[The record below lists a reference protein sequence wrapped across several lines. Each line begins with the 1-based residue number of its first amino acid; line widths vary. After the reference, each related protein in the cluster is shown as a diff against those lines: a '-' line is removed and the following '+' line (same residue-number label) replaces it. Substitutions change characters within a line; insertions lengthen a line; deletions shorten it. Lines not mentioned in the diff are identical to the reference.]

1 MAVIS
6 MKELLEAGVH
16 FGHSKSRW
24 NPKMSPYLY
33 GVKNGIH
40 IIDLGKS
47 LVLLEEA
54 YNFVSDSVA
63 QGAQVISVG
72 TKRQAKEII
81 REEAQ
86 RCGAFYVN
94 ERWVGG
100 LLTNFQTVR
109 RSIQKLRELERME
122 EEGRFETLSKK
133 EARSMRR
140 RLEKLRKLYS
150 GIKDMESPP
159 QIMWVV
165 DVVKEAIAVREA
177 KKLGITVVAIADSN
191 CDPDLIDY
199 PIPGND
205 DAIKS
210 IKLLTSKIADA
221 VAEGRTRR
229 ESSEEI
235 TETKERRVVVVGE
248 EDKELFEEAMSKETF
263 EKSMAMSEKYEDI
276 DKDVV
281 DYE

>member
-1 MAVIS
+1 MAVVS

-24 NPKMSPYLY
+24 NPKMAPYLY

-40 IIDLGKS
+40 IIDLNRT

-63 QGAQVISVG
+63 QGAEIIFVG

-81 REEAQ
+81 REEAE
-86 RCGAFYVN
+86 RCGAYYVN

-109 RSIQKLRELERME
+109 RSIQKLNKLERME
-122 EEGRFETLSKK
+122 AEGVFEVLPKK
-133 EARSMRR
+133 EVR
-140 RLEKLRKLYS
+140 RLRRQMEKMRKLYG
-150 GIKDMESPP
+150 GIREMTKLPDLMWIVDTVRES
-159 QIMWVV
+159 I
-165 DVVKEAIAVREA
+165 AIQEA
-177 KKLGITVVAIADSN
+177 KKLGIPVVAIADSN
-191 CDPDLIDY
+191 CDPDVIDY
-199 PIPGND
+199 LIPGND

-221 VAEGRTRR
+221 VVEGRTRKESAEEEAPKR
-229 ESSEEI
+229 ERKVVTVEEH
-235 TETKERRVVVVGE
+235 E
-248 EDKELFEEAMSKETF
+248 KELFEKA
-263 EKSMAMSEKYEDI
+263 MAMSEKYEEI
-276 DKDVV
+276 DKDTV